1 MIKILC
7 SFIESFFVVLDSD
20 LLYEKAPLNFVT
32 TIFNLSYCPPP
43 PTSYPKHPNPPP
55 TKKQQPP
62 PPHTSNS
69 PPLRISAKA
78 LPCLISNC
86 DLPPHFNTIFSHPH
100 EIHPMWNNYNVVLSN
115 KRITFHIYAI
125 YHQELF

>member
-43 PTSYPKHPNPPP
+43 NILSKTPQPTPHKEATASPPHIQA
-55 TKKQQPP
+55 TAP
-62 PPHTSNS
+62 PPHLSKS
-69 PPLRISAKA
+69 PT
-78 LPCLISNC
+78 LPYIKL
-86 DLPPHFNTIFSHPH
+86 
-100 EIHPMWNNYNVVLSN
+100 
-115 KRITFHIYAI
+115 
-125 YHQELF
+125 